1 MLVFVDSWLPIPC
14 SNLLKSLHLIL
25 NGKLLACN
33 ALQDPFMERDLRLGR
48 SSKSDDLKQRKG
60 GLIQDA
66 TLVLS
71 VAQVAIPLSNG

>member
-1 MLVFVDSWLPIPC
+1 
-14 SNLLKSLHLIL
+14 
-25 NGKLLACN
+25 
-33 ALQDPFMERDLRLGR
+33 MERDLWLGR
-48 SSKSDDLKQRKG
+48 SSKYDDLKQRKG